1 MLMSLGESTAVK
13 EGRAKV
19 KALLTLAWLNMAKT
33 EDLGAV
39 ETALKNATEAS
50 LGKNMIG
57 KSCAECLWAMAESRG
72 LVSSPDDALDAADEA
87 MDLFLELR
95 DT

>member
-1 MLMSLGESTAVK
+1 
-13 EGRAKV
+13 
-19 KALLTLAWLNMAKT
+19 
-33 EDLGAV
+33 
-39 ETALKNATEAS
+39 
-50 LGKNMIG
+50 
-57 KSCAECLWAMAESRG
+57 MAESRG

>member
-1 MLMSLGESTAVK
+1 MNAPNITTAYGFGWNGLVLCQIVSDCVSRFHFFIIFSLHPQ
-13 EGRAKV
+13 
-19 KALLTLAWLNMAKT
+19 
-33 EDLGAV
+33 
-39 ETALKNATEAS
+39 
-50 LGKNMIG
+50 
-57 KSCAECLWAMAESRG
+57 AECLWAMAESRG